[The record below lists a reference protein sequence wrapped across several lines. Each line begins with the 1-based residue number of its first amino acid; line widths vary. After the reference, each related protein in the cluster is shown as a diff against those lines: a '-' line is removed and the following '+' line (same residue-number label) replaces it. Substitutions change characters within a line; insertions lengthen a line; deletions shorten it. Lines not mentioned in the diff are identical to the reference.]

1 MNGRQRRTTNDKR
14 PQTKNNGRRT
24 TTTTTT
30 AMTIF
35 SAIDDVLWQCVC
47 GLVESPRSLRLR
59 FDPLHSATLR
69 ATACGLVESPHSLR
83 LRFDPLHSA
92 TPRATAD
99 RRNTTRCRGG
109 QWGRESSPTEGPEET
124 HSDASPPPRRHRS
137 QRGPLV
143 AALRPAAAAAAPAT
157 TAAAAAV
164 ATGCCCCG
172 CDRLRPRP
180 RLRRFIR
187 NRHRFDEAL
196 WLEPPAFEGLTRLA
210 LRGTRLGDAG
220 AEALADL
227 LAPPEA
233 AGAHGALVQAR
244 GVAWRVAWHVVMSH
258 DAGATSRDVARLG
271 AARSSR
277 HRRLARFDREQSRR
291 P

>member
-35 SAIDDVLWQCVC
+35 SAIDDALWQCVC

-109 QWGRESSPTEGPEET
+109 QWGRQSSPTEGPEET

-157 TAAAAAV
+157 AAAAAAV

-187 NRHRFDEAL
+187 NRHRFERPFGSSLPRSRASRGSHC
-196 WLEPPAFEGLTRLA
+196 AARGS
-210 LRGTRLGDAG
+210 GTR
-220 AEALADL
+220 
-227 LAPPEA
+227 APRRSPICSRRPRPR
-233 AGAHGALVQAR
+233 AR
-244 GVAWRVAWHVVMSH
+244 
-258 DAGATSRDVARLG
+258 T
-271 AARSSR
+271 ARSSR
-277 HRRLARFDREQSRR
+277 RVVWRGAWRGMS
-291 P
+291 